1 MDYTINYKNLLNTFV
16 DESRA
21 YSLDVKNRLH
31 DLFLYHSMGA
41 VEEIMFTRNFS
52 NGILGTTTN
61 AQLVGVPREV
71 ITRITDYYTTLK
83 SSISAETTTIQT
95 ELNTCSPSVFEKVYV
110 KNVLYNTLETQLN
123 NTMTQIIKVV
133 NSLRESQKK
142 VATTSD
148 KLNFITTDGGQG
160 IGYFD
165 GQYIDPNG
173 GRVVAFQLTG
183 NTLNSVRTNYNISNT
198 YLNTFITNHVNSG
211 FTKNYPGSCEYIFF
225 SPVIYTN
232 EANRFTFSNKTEL
245 DKLLKYRK
253 STLYNDLT
261 NIDPL
266 GITGLTSVTEQVF
279 KSKLNNIVKVWINY
293 DTGLMNSR
301 FTSNLDGGY
310 KTLDG
315 VLNRYY
321 VEYNVGYSINTGVT
335 EENIVRVNLINKNI
349 GISDNK
355 FNYKLLNQLYI
366 S

>member
-1 MDYTINYKNLLNTFV
+1 
-16 DESRA
+16 
-21 YSLDVKNRLH
+21 
-31 DLFLYHSMGA
+31 
-41 VEEIMFTRNFS
+41 
-52 NGILGTTTN
+52 
-61 AQLVGVPREV
+61 
-71 ITRITDYYTTLK
+71 
-83 SSISAETTTIQT
+83 
-95 ELNTCSPSVFEKVYV
+95 
-110 KNVLYNTLETQLN
+110 
-123 NTMTQIIKVV
+123 MTQVIKVV

-142 VATTSD
+142 VATTVD
-148 KLNFITTDGGQG
+148 KLNFITTDGGQD

-165 GQYIDPNG
+165 GQYINPNG

-183 NTLNSVRTNYNISNT
+183 NTLNNVRTNYNISNT

-211 FTKNYPGSCEYIFF
+211 FTKNYPGSGEYIFF

-279 KSKLNNIVKVWINY
+279 KGKLNNIVKVWINY
-293 DTGLMNSR
+293 DTGLMTSR

-315 VLNRYY
+315 ALNRYY

>member
-1 MDYTINYKNLLNTFV
+1 MT
-16 DESRA
+16 
-21 YSLDVKNRLH
+21 
-31 DLFLYHSMGA
+31 
-41 VEEIMFTRNFS
+41 
-52 NGILGTTTN
+52 
-61 AQLVGVPREV
+61 QV
-71 ITRITDYYTTLK
+71 IT
-83 SSISAETTTIQT
+83 
-95 ELNTCSPSVFEKVYV
+95 
-110 KNVLYNTLETQLN
+110 
-123 NTMTQIIKVV
+123 VV
-133 NSLRESQKK
+133 HSLRESQQKLA
-142 VATTSD
+142 ATAD
-148 KLNFITTDGGQG
+148 KLNFVTNNNGD
-160 IGYFD
+160 IGFFD
-165 GQYIDPNG
+165 GQYINPNG
-173 GRVVAFQLTG
+173 GRVVAFELTG
-183 NTLNSVRTNYNISNT
+183 TTLNEVDTQYNVSNR

-211 FTKNYPGSCEYIFF
+211 FTKNYPGSGEYIFF

-279 KSKLNNIVKVWINY
+279 KGKLNNIVKVWINY
-293 DTGLMNSR
+293 DTGLMTSR

-315 VLNRYY
+315 ALNRYY